1 MTDAIRAAAV
11 KAGRPDPV
19 ATGSLLT
26 VLLTSVAYFMVALD
40 TLVVVTALPSIHRD
54 LGGNVGALQWTVN
67 AYVLAFGATII
78 TAAAIGDLI
87 GRRRMYVLGLTLFT
101 AASAACALAPN
112 IPVLIACRAAEGVG
126 AGIIMPLG
134 LTLLTSAFPAERRG
148 SVIGIWG
155 GVAGL
160 AVACGPLIGGAVT
173 QGLNWHWIFWVN
185 VPIGILAIAGSRLGL
200 AESRGPATRLDLPA
214 LVLVAAGV
222 GALTW
227 GLVQAGQAGWGSAQ
241 ALVALF
247 LGAALIVAFL
257 AWERRAAEPMIRLAL
272 FRSTSFSAAVA
283 TQFLLAAAIY
293 SAAFLT
299 SQYFQFALGNSPLGT
314 GLRFLPWTAT
324 PMVIA
329 PIAGAVF
336 DKIGARPLIVP
347 GLVMQAAGFAWIVY
361 LAGRSAGYVSYIA
374 PFIVAGVGVSL
385 ALPCVSAAGLNS
397 VSPQSLGKAAGVMNT
412 MQQFGAVFGIAIAT
426 TVFNANGSLVSA
438 AAITS
443 GYRPA
448 LGVSAGLSVLGAIAA
463 LGIRRAARA
472 GTAGHDARRLAGPA
486 GRRARREG
494 REDLHAVDDLDAYP
508 DRAEKLGGKRV
519 LPPTDLPG
527 DYGRF
532 AVFTDPDGNQV
543 GLWS

>member
-1 MTDAIRAAAV
+1 MTDATRVAAV
-11 KAGRPDPV
+11 RTRQPNPDASGKV
-19 ATGSLLT
+19 LT

-54 LGGNVGALQWTVN
+54 LGGTVGALQWTVN

-78 TAAAIGDLI
+78 TAAAVGDRI

-112 IPVLIACRAAEGVG
+112 IEALIACRAVEGVG

-148 SVIGIWG
+148 TVVGIWG

-185 VPIGILAIAGSRLGL
+185 VPIGIVAIAGSRLKL
-200 AESRGPATRLDLPA
+200 AESRGPAARLDLPA

-227 GLVQAGQAGWGSAQ
+227 GLVQAGQVGWASVQ
-241 ALVALF
+241 TLTALF
-247 LGAALIVAFL
+247 LGAAMVAAFL
-257 AWERRAAEPMIRLAL
+257 AWERQAAEPMIPLGL
-272 FRSTSFSAAVA
+272 FRSASFSAAVA

-299 SQYFQFALGNSPLGT
+299 SQYFQFALGDSPLGT

-324 PMVIA
+324 PMIIA
-329 PIAGAVF
+329 PIAGAMF

-361 LAGRSAGYVSYIA
+361 LAARSSSYASYIA
-374 PFIVAGVGVSL
+374 PFLIAGVGISM
-385 ALPCVSAAGLNS
+385 ALPCVSAAGLNA
-397 VSPQSLGKAAGVMNT
+397 VGPQSLGKAAGVMNT
-412 MQQFGAVFGIAIAT
+412 MQQFGAVFGIAVAT
-426 TVFNANGSLVSA
+426 TVFNANGSLATSA
-438 AAITS
+438 TISS
-443 GYRPA
+443 GYRAA
-448 LGVSAGLSVLGAIAA
+448 LGVSAGLSVLGAAVA
-463 LGIRRAARA
+463 LRIRRAGTTGRGRPHRTDEVGLSLA
-472 GTAGHDARRLAGPA
+472 GTSVSG
-486 GRRARREG
+486 
-494 REDLHAVDDLDAYP
+494 
-508 DRAEKLGGKRV
+508 
-519 LPPTDLPG
+519 
-527 DYGRF
+527 
-532 AVFTDPDGNQV
+532 
-543 GLWS
+543 S

>member
-1 MTDAIRAAAV
+1 MADALRAAAV
-11 KAGRPDPV
+11 RGEQPDSGASARV
-19 ATGSLLT
+19 LT

-54 LGGNVGALQWTVN
+54 LGGNVGTLQWTVN
-67 AYVLAFGATII
+67 AYVLTFGATII
-78 TAAAIGDLI
+78 TAAALGDLI
-87 GRRRMYVLGLTLFT
+87 GRRRMYVLGLVVFT

-112 IPVLIACRAAEGVG
+112 IGVLIACRAVEGVG

-134 LTLLTSAFPAERRG
+134 LTLLTSAFPVERRG
-148 SVIGIWG
+148 AVIGIWG

-160 AVACGPLIGGAVT
+160 AVASGPLIGGAVT

-185 VPIGILAIAGSRLGL
+185 VPIGILAAAGSRLRL
-200 AESRGPATRLDLPA
+200 RESRGPARRLDLPA

-227 GLVQAGQAGWGSAQ
+227 GLVQAGQAGFGSAQ
-241 ALVALF
+241 AIIALC
-247 LGAALIVAFL
+247 LGAASIVGFI
-257 AWERRAAEPMIRLAL
+257 AWEKRAAEPMIPLGL
-272 FRSTSFSAAVA
+272 FRSASFSAAVA

-299 SQYFQFALGNSPLGT
+299 SQFFQFALGDSPLGT

-347 GLVMQAAGFAWIVY
+347 GLLMQAAGFGWIVY
-361 LAGRSAGYVSYIA
+361 LAARSSGYASYVA
-374 PFIVAGVGVSL
+374 PFVIAGVGISM
-385 ALPCVSAAGLNS
+385 AIPCVSAAGLNA
-397 VSPQSLGKAAGVMNT
+397 VSPEALGKAAGVMNT

-426 TVFNANGSLVSA
+426 AVFNANGSLA
-438 AAITS
+438 AAATITS

-448 LGVSAGLSVLGAIAA
+448 LAVSAGLSVLGAVAA

-472 GTAGHDARRLAGPA
+472 GTAGPGTVSAAEQAL
-486 GRRARREG
+486 RA
-494 REDLHAVDDLDAYP
+494 DTNVNTY
-508 DRAEKLGGKRV
+508 
-519 LPPTDLPG
+519 
-527 DYGRF
+527 
-532 AVFTDPDGNQV
+532 
-543 GLWS
+543 